1 VANRGDVARLLRSP
15 RARGLRPTVGGRGRM
30 WPGAELPLLVGTT
43 SAPPAPPV
51 PASESEAMALPPFGR
66 GLDLIAGTI
75 AGLGWWAMS
84 WDAKLGIWQRTADQ
98 PQVLLDPD
106 PMTTPW
112 HYRMAAGQDLV
123 IYGNHVALYGE
134 MDWRTNRPGW
144 LAPVPPEDVWL
155 LIDASDPAVWT
166 WAVGGATFTPD
177 EVLHVSAGNLSGR
190 LLGRGVLAQYAD
202 WLGGAVAAEYH
213 AASYFAGGALPP
225 AVLQSPQV
233 LTDPQAAELKT
244 KWRAMTSTRE
254 PVILPIGYVLT
265 PLVSNAE
272 QNQLVQSRTW
282 DADLVAMLLGIPSWK
297 LGLQGPSMTYQNVDQ
312 ADIVWIQDTVDR
324 WGQPMTA
331 AFSKWLMP
339 RGTVVRWD
347 YAARQRADQK
357 TTAETLKTY
366 TDAGI
371 LQIDEARSVI
381 GRPPLAQAT
390 GPGTTPAGVP
400 ELTPQ
405 EVA

>member
-1 VANRGDVARLLRSP
+1 
-15 RARGLRPTVGGRGRM
+15 M

-155 LIDASDPAVWT
+155 LSDASDP
-166 WAVGGATFTPD
+166 
-177 EVLHVSAGNLSGR
+177 
-190 LLGRGVLAQYAD
+190 
-202 WLGGAVAAEYH
+202 
-213 AASYFAGGALPP
+213 
-225 AVLQSPQV
+225 
-233 LTDPQAAELKT
+233 
-244 KWRAMTSTRE
+244 
-254 PVILPIGYVLT
+254 
-265 PLVSNAE
+265 
-272 QNQLVQSRTW
+272 
-282 DADLVAMLLGIPSWK
+282 VAMLLGIPSWK

-312 ADIVWIQDTVDR
+312 ADIVWIQDAVDR

-366 TDAGI
+366 
-371 LQIDEARSVI
+371 
-381 GRPPLAQAT
+381 
-390 GPGTTPAGVP
+390 
-400 ELTPQ
+400 
-405 EVA
+405 